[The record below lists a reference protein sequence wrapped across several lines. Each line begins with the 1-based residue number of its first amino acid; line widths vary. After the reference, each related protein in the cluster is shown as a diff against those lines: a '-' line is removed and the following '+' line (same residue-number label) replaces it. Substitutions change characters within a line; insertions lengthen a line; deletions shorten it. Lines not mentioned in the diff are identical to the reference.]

1 MGVSPSD
8 GVEIRLVDTSEKLE
22 LVLPQLT
29 EGQLASFN
37 AIVATGESSTVRL
50 DAKTF
55 KKLDLAQQTA
65 DWSSHSGTAFIDSED
80 NPQSIVIVADS
91 VTDLRNEGL
100 VSPFGLVDEIEG
112 DPNESL
118 VDQITGISIGGF
130 SSYDLDLIEEIGSDG
145 INVQASFIGGEVTAD
160 DFRRLVKLGVDLSEK
175 VYLVDTPAEI
185 KSILLSSEAN
195 ISANLSNILG
205 ISSTSPAAIELTLE
219 QYNDLHTNGSYIFG
233 TANVEFIVS
242 GTAKELENL
251 FKEFG
256 TNFEQ
261 LSVGISFRVT
271 DGNEIKLNAAL
282 IDALDGRLTGAIV
295 KDTSANITEML
306 DEATLRL

>member
-1 MGVSPSD
+1 MLPKKVEEFDGTNQRANITSVFLEDYQTTPGNADSNYFWRPNVFEDEGNDLNTFQALSLPDMGVSPSD

-80 NPQSIVIVADS
+80 NPQSIVLVADS

-118 VDQITGISIGGF
+118 VDQITGISIG
-130 SSYDLDLIEEIGSDG
+130 
-145 INVQASFIGGEVTAD
+145 V
-160 DFRRLVKLGVDLSEK
+160 LVLM
-175 VYLVDTPAEI
+175 TW
-185 KSILLSSEAN
+185 
-195 ISANLSNILG
+195 
-205 ISSTSPAAIELTLE
+205 T
-219 QYNDLHTNGSYIFG
+219 
-233 TANVEFIVS
+233 
-242 GTAKELENL
+242 
-251 FKEFG
+251 
-256 TNFEQ
+256 
-261 LSVGISFRVT
+261 
-271 DGNEIKLNAAL
+271 
-282 IDALDGRLTGAIV
+282 
-295 KDTSANITEML
+295 
-306 DEATLRL
+306 